1 MTTVIIIAIVGVL
14 LVALYAIFEHQKNQ
28 RMVDNGTFKG
38 VFLQTTGRERT
49 VFCTIGRDT
58 PNIPDVYQ
66 GAAVSWQE
74 IIVPVPGKDEASC
87 PRYFTNKYA
96 VFTSKY
102 PGGKGLWARI
112 TSVDIPMTT
121 WHTGNPIP
129 AVTKQPAEQTMD
141 NAKIVSVIIGFLRDE
156 KAGEIAMTQSARN
169 QKLIE
174 AAARTI
180 NPNYV
185 LMGFAAI
192 LVTNILAIYY
202 VIQLNS
208 DMNSVQKGIEHI
220 EKLLGA

>member
-1 MTTVIIIAIVGVL
+1 MTTVIIIAVVGVL
-14 LVALYAIFEHQKNQ
+14 LVALYAIFEKLRNQ
-28 RMVDNGTFKG
+28 RVVDSGAIKG
-38 VFLQTTGRERT
+38 VFLSKTGRERT
-49 VFCTIGRDT
+49 LICTLGRDT
-58 PNIPDVYQ
+58 PEIPEVYE
-66 GAAVSWQE
+66 GTAVGWQE
-74 IIVPVPGKDEASC
+74 VIAPIPGKDLDSS

-96 VFTSKY
+96 SFTSKY

-112 TSVDIPMTT
+112 TSVDIPYTT
-121 WHTGNPIP
+121 WHAGNPIP
-129 AVTKQPAEQTMD
+129 AVTKEPARQVMD
-141 NAKIVSVIIGFLRDE
+141 NAKIVATILGFLRDE
-156 KAGEIAMTQSARN
+156 KASEIAMTQSARN